1 MSNLFIKST
10 GALLGMLAVAGGF
23 YLSRKWLIPWLHVD
37 LTSKPYDPV
46 AAKAASL
53 QNLRAGKA

>member
-1 MSNLFIKST
+1 MSNLAIKAT

-46 AAKAASL
+46 AVKVTSM
-53 QNLRAGKA
+53 QNLREKP